1 MENELAGVDDK
12 GAPLSKVPRFMDYV
26 DSDSDRE
33 EVEPTH
39 ELDKYL
45 ALRVPKARGIKL
57 WYKYFKVILITD
69 KNKHLVNW

>member
-1 MENELAGVDDK
+1 MIDRENVADINEDNVPMENKLAGVDDK

-45 ALRVPKARGIKL
+45 ALRVPKAKG
-57 WYKYFKVILITD
+57 VIM
-69 KNKHLVNW
+69 V